1 MLIITIPKKN
11 IIKARIFF
19 EFIRLN
25 FSRRNPIIKLMKAHI
40 TFVKGEDNPLPGGLE
55 NGEGKGIP
63 EIPFTKCGTKFARN
77 AAARNT
83 II

>member
-11 IIKARIFF
+11 IINASIFL
-19 EFIRLN
+19 EFILLN
-25 FSRRNPIIKLMKAHI
+25 LNSRYPAMKLMKAHI

>member
-1 MLIITIPKKN
+1 MKLI
-11 IIKARIFF
+11 
-19 EFIRLN
+19 
-25 FSRRNPIIKLMKAHI
+25 KAHI
-40 TFVKGEDNPLPGGLE
+40 TFVNGEDNPFPGGLE

-83 II
+83 IM